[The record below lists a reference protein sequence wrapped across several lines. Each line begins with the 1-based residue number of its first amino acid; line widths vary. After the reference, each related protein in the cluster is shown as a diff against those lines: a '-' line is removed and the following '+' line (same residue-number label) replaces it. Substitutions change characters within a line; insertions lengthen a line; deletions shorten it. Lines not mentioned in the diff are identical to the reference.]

1 MQGIHIYCKDPD
13 TEFDQTL
20 QQVAVKELWRDVA
33 LVCAKAKT
41 LKFSVGCLIED
52 DEKEVMNNLRKNLPC
67 CHHSMLRL
75 IWRERRLTPLLLLT
89 LMVTSPPSASVLK
102 KSAAWSGLVIA

>member
-1 MQGIHIYCKDPD
+1 MLELKLVVNGAGMQRW
-13 TEFDQTL
+13 F
-20 QQVAVKELWRDVA
+20 AAKEKIFKL
-33 LVCAKAKT
+33 
-41 LKFSVGCLIED
+41 SPGCLIED

-89 LMVTSPPSASVLK
+89 LMVTWPPSARVLK
-102 KSAAWSGLVIA
+102 KSVAWSGLVIA